1 MLSPSDPAYVATKKI
16 RLGKAALKSPFNE
29 CVERLRDS
37 FPGVSILN
45 AHYER
50 IPPDRIPR
58 LTVVVEYEEEQQ
70 LFFDDIGNYDK
81 AKQEKAAAIFRDAL
95 KAARN
100 DLFDTKGLFV
110 IFSDFEG
117 VARIEANGK
126 IKEIELERLRRRL
139 GPDRLWAVHRMLG
152 GVDVFFYT
160 DSDLQGPVDGFKK
173 RFTEAYAA
181 LIAQHDEF
189 GYLKRRPIEPVFSSK
204 ETFDRDYG
212 SSWYNYYH

>member
-1 MLSPSDPAYVATKKI
+1 MLSPTDAAYVATRKI
-16 RLGKAALKSPFNE
+16 KLGKAPLKTPFKE
-29 CVERLRDS
+29 CVAGLRAA

-50 IPPDRIPR
+50 IPPDGMPR
-58 LTVVVEYEEEQQ
+58 LTVVVEHEAEQE
-70 LFFDDIGNYDK
+70 LFFDETAMYDK
-81 AKQEKAAAIFRDAL
+81 AKQGMAAAIFRDAL

-100 DLFDTKGLFV
+100 DLFDTEGLFV

-126 IKEIELERLRRRL
+126 IKEIELERLRRKL
-139 GPDRLWAVHRMLG
+139 GPDRIWAIHPMLG
-152 GVDVFFYT
+152 GVDVFFYA
-160 DSDLQGPVDGFKK
+160 DGDLDGPIDGFKK

-181 LIAQHDEF
+181 LIAPHDEF
-189 GYLKRRPIEPVFSSK
+189 DYLKQRPITPVFSSK
-204 ETFDRDYG
+204 ETFDRDYH